1 MHPTSA
7 RRSLSARLILAAVVA
22 ACSSGPTASPPNAPS
37 GNSLYVANSS
47 CPSCGAPA
55 SVTIYPAGAT
65 GNATPTATIAGSST
79 GLSVPTGI
87 AVDPA
92 GRLYVTNIMGN
103 NNSITVYAVGATGN
117 AAPSAAIT
125 GSNTSLRNPDGIAV
139 DAAGQL
145 YVTNANGPSITV
157 YSAGATGNA
166 TPTATIAGGNTGLN
180 SPRGIALDA
189 AGSVY
194 VANAGGNSITV
205 YAASATGNAMP
216 MATIAGSNTG
226 LSNPFGIAFDAAG
239 QLYIANCG
247 CLGGGVASITIYAA
261 GATGNATPMATIA
274 GSNTGLT
281 SPAGIAVDA
290 AGRLYVTNLA
300 GNGISVN
307 SITVYAASATG
318 NATPT
323 ATIAGSNTELSAP
336 AFMVAH

>member
-22 ACSSGPTASPPNAPS
+22 ACSSGPTALPPNAPS

-79 GLSVPTGI
+79 GLSAPTGI

-145 YVTNANGPSITV
+145 YVTDANGPSITV

-166 TPTATIAGGNTGLN
+166 TP
-180 SPRGIALDA
+180 
-189 AGSVY
+189 V
-194 VANAGGNSITV
+194 
-205 YAASATGNAMP
+205 
-216 MATIAGSNTG
+216 
-226 LSNPFGIAFDAAG
+226 
-239 QLYIANCG
+239 
-247 CLGGGVASITIYAA
+247 
-261 GATGNATPMATIA
+261 ATIA

-336 AFMVAH
+336 AFMVAHRARLSEGVVRQLCTPTLLQ

>member
-125 GSNTSLRNPDGIAV
+125 GSNTSLRNPVGIAV

-180 SPRGIALDA
+180 GPEL
-189 AGSVY
+189 
-194 VANAGGNSITV
+194 ITF
-205 YAASATGNAMP
+205 YGPTQPPSATHLTFTVQP
-216 MATIAGSNTG
+216 SNT
-226 LSNPFGIAFDAAG
+226 
-239 QLYIANCG
+239 
-247 CLGGGVASITIYAA
+247 AA
-261 GATGNATPMATIA
+261 GAAITPAVQVAVQDAQGNT
-274 GSNTGLT
+274 
-281 SPAGIAVDA
+281 
-290 AGRLYVTNLA
+290 VT
-300 GNGISVN
+300 
-307 SITVYAASATG
+307 
-318 NATPT
+318 T
-323 ATIAGSNTELSAP
+323 ATTII
-336 AFMVAH
+336 